1 MSQPKPR
8 LSQPQELQKLIE
20 ELTRRG
26 YDVIGPTLRIEGK
39 RFEIGAPMSVEV
51 KSAVN
56 AVVRRIA
63 NEIHR

>member
-1 MSQPKPR
+1 
-8 LSQPQELQKLIE
+8 LQKLIE